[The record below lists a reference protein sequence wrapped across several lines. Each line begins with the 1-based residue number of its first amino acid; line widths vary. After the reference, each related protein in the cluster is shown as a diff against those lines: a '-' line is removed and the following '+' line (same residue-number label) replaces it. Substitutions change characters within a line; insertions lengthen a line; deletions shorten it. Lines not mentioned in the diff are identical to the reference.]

1 VGTNGRSGRS
11 GTNGPDRSGPYYFED
26 LEVGFRFE
34 TPSRTVT
41 EADLVAFAGVSGD
54 FNPLHTDAVFA
65 AESIYGERIAHGTLV
80 LSLVTGLRQ
89 RVGLFDGTLMGLLE
103 IRSWR
108 FRAPVRIGDT
118 IRVRAEVAE
127 LHPTSKPDRGVMVQ
141 RIEVVNQ
148 ADDVVNDGEFVM
160 LLKRR

>member
-1 VGTNGRSGRS
+1 MNVSPCER
-11 GTNGPDRSGPYYFED
+11 P
-26 LEVGFRFE
+26 
-34 TPSRTVT
+34 RTRGANTCLLRVWLLG
-41 EADLVAFAGVSGD
+41 AVLAFAGVSGD

-65 AESIYGERIAHGTLV
+65 AGTIYGERIAQGALV
-80 LSLVTGLRQ
+80 LSLATGLRQ

-118 IRVRAEVAE
+118 IRVRTEVTE
-127 LHPTSKPDRGVMVQ
+127 LRPASKADRGVMVQ

-148 ADDVVNDGEFVM
+148 AEEVVNDGEFV
-160 LLKRR
+160 LLLRRR